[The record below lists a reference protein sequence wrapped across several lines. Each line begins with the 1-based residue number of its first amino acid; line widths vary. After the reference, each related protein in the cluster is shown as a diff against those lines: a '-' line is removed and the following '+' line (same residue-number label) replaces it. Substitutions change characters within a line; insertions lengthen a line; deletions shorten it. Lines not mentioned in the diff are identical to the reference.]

1 MRFARMLA
9 PTQRFRPANGRSVP
23 GTSGSNTHVGAHA
36 GFTTLASKN
45 AAQLLDR
52 DAIVTLLLL
61 FFIDPVR
68 LNTQRLQVIYY
79 CHYLSADCSSY

>member
-23 GTSGSNTHVGAHA
+23 GTSGNTTSVGALA
-36 GFTTLASKN
+36 GVTTLASKS
-45 AAQLLDR
+45 ATQLLDR

-61 FFIDPVR
+61 FFIDPAR
-68 LNTQRLQVIYY
+68 LNTQRLQVI
-79 CHYLSADCSSY
+79 CFCCFFSSYCA

>member
-9 PTQRFRPANGRSVP
+9 PAQRFLPANGRSVP
-23 GTSGSNTHVGAHA
+23 GTSGSSAPLGALA
-36 GFTTLASKN
+36 GVTTLASKN
-45 AAQLLDR
+45 ATQLLDR

-68 LNTQRLQVIYY
+68 LNTQRLQVI
-79 CHYLSADCSSY
+79 